1 MQKIT
6 PFLWFDNNAEEA
18 VTFYTSVFKNSSI
31 VVTTYYGEGAPLP
44 KGTVMTIQFKLE
56 GQDFI
61 ALNGGPIF
69 SFTPAISLF
78 VSCENQQEVDHLWK
92 KLTDGGE
99 ALQCAWLKDKYGI
112 SWQIVPTIL
121 GTLLQDKDQVKAN
134 KMLQAMLGMTKINI
148 DLLKEAY
155 NS

>member
-61 ALNGGPIF
+61 ALNGGPVF

-78 VSCENQQEVDHLWK
+78 VSCENQQEVDHIWK

-99 ALQCAWLKDKYGI
+99 AIQCAWLKDKYGI
-112 SWQIVPTIL
+112 TWQIVPTIL
-121 GTLLQDKDQVKAN
+121 GTLLQDKDQIKAT
-134 KMLQAMLGMTKINI
+134 KVLQAMLRMTKINI
-148 DLLKEAY
+148 DSLLEAY